1 MSRFLPPA
9 IKSHLCCIDSYD
21 LRLSNESNGRQ
32 LYTYTVTWHDL
43 QQFKQ
48 SNSTDDVGLT
58 TVSPQFSFMSVSPK
72 QDMSLVDMNICKR
85 IQPTNAPSSQI
96 RECYCDG
103 PCGKIKPVGEM
114 HIMGLCDHYICRD
127 CLEKAP
133 VVETAGGFGCPN
145 ASCWQTDLMY
155 TNGHRRSH
163 KNQEITAMSSHRTA
177 TTDKVLM
184 EIRMYKRRKPYHN
197 DNRDFSDQ
205 SIVPTVL
212 KSRPCLRLVE
222 VRLTAFIP
230 LRNSDK
236 VFRQQQIVEIYGDYT
251 MLQTLNILKE
261 YERLSSLDIANH
273 VYYCPSGLIDERS
286 SWKHIR
292 EDDLLMPITNF
303 GQEDQRIDII
313 FDYTAR

>member
-9 IKSHLCCIDSYD
+9 MKSHLCCIDSYD
-21 LRLSNESNGRQ
+21 LRLSNESDGRQ

-48 SNSTDDVGLT
+48 SNSTDDVRLT

-72 QDMSLVDMNICKR
+72 QDMSLADMNICKR
-85 IQPTNAPSSQI
+85 IQPSNAPSSQI
-96 RECYCDG
+96 RECHCDG
-103 PCGKIKPVGEM
+103 PCGKMKPVGEM

-133 VVETAGGFGCPN
+133 AVETAGGFGCPN
-145 ASCWQTDLMY
+145 ASCYQTDLMY
-155 TNGHRRSH
+155 TNGHRRPH
-163 KNQEITAMSSHRTA
+163 KIQEIISMPSHRTA
-177 TTDKVLM
+177 TTDK
-184 EIRMYKRRKPYHN
+184 
-197 DNRDFSDQ
+197 SDQ

-230 LRNSDK
+230 LRNSEK
-236 VFRQQQIVEIYGDYT
+236 VFRQQQIIEIYGDYT

-286 SWKHIR
+286 FWKHIR

-313 FDYTAR
+313 FDYTVR